1 MEDLTK
7 LNKTE
12 LQQFLKIYEEQTVH
26 IAQRMTQKEV
36 IEDKALFKH
45 FMRES
50 KRLIDRKQQCKDLL
64 EGNPIS
70 KPKPNWKTR
79 LVYDLVTDK
88 VLPFDEYC
96 MSKQLFI
103 KKGNAYHIDNKVEVK
118 HKKQILKAIWYEGE
132 KI

>member
-7 LNKTE
+7 LNKTQLE
-12 LQQFLKIYEEQTVH
+12 QFLKIYEQQIIH

-50 KRLIDRKQQCKDLL
+50 KRLIDRKQQCRDLL
-64 EGNPIS
+64 KGKSS
-70 KPKPNWKTR
+70 KPSWKTR
-79 LVYDLVTDK
+79 LVHDLVTDK

-118 HKKQILKAIWYEGE
+118 HKKQILKAIWYEE
-132 KI
+132 EI

>member
-7 LNKTE
+7 LNKTQLE
-12 LQQFLKIYEEQTVH
+12 QFLKIYEQQIIH

-50 KRLIDRKQQCKDLL
+50 KRLIDRKQQCRDLL
-64 EGNPIS
+64 EGKSS
-70 KPKPNWKTR
+70 KPSWKTR
-79 LVYDLVTDK
+79 LVHDLVTDK

-118 HKKQILKAIWYEGE
+118 HKKQILKAVWYEE
-132 KI
+132 EI

>member
-7 LNKTE
+7 LNKTQLE
-12 LQQFLKIYEEQTVH
+12 QFLKIYEQQIIH

-50 KRLIDRKQQCKDLL
+50 KRLIDRKQQCRDLL
-64 EGNPIS
+64 EGKSS
-70 KPKPNWKTR
+70 KPSWKTR
-79 LVYDLVTDK
+79 LVHDLVTDK

-103 KKGNAYHIDNKVEVK
+103 KKGNAWHIDNEKEVK
-118 HKKQILKAIWYEGE
+118 HKNQTLRAVWYEE
-132 KI
+132 EI

>member
-12 LQQFLKIYEEQTVH
+12 LEQFLKIYEQQTVH

-36 IEDKALFKH
+36 IEDKTLFKH

-64 EGNPIS
+64 EGKSIG
-70 KPKPNWKTR
+70 KPKPTWKTR
-79 LVYDLVTDK
+79 LVHDLVTDK

-103 KKGNAYHIDNKVEVK
+103 KKSNAYHIDKKVEVK
-118 HKKQILKAIWYEGE
+118 HKKQILKAIWYEE
-132 KI
+132 EI